1 MTTLSVTDC
10 YFMHF
15 LAIDI
20 CFGLTDLFPSEILAA
35 AIQQLVDN
43 PTLPVLFMRT
53 VRFTARYR

>member
-1 MTTLSVTDC
+1 MS
-10 YFMHF
+10 HP
-15 LAIDI
+15 AIDI

-53 VRFTARYR
+53 VRPIGSNLSTLL